1 VLLFQYEPKSESKDK
16 ILIKI
21 VDVKYQKNPSSGFR
35 ASQCEEKSGYGEAN
49 GRFYKLLNEL
59 NGGF

>member
-1 VLLFQYEPKSESKDK
+1 MDK

-21 VDVKYQKNPSSGFR
+21 VNVNYQENPSSGFR
-35 ASQCEEKSGYGEAN
+35 AAQCEETDGYGEAN
-49 GRFYKLLNEL
+49 GRFTNCFMKL